1 VGRNLAFAAL
11 TVSYPL
17 AIWLLSDRVEP
28 RWLALSLVLLGALRL
43 AASGQKKLVA
53 LALGAFALA
62 AVTGVF
68 NVGWPLRWYPVFV
81 NGTLFVL
88 FGVTLKKGPSM
99 VERLARLREPDLP
112 AHAVEY
118 TRKVTM
124 AWCGFFIVNGS
135 IAAATCLWGSDR
147 QWALYNGALAYGFMG
162 LFAGIEYLVR
172 LRVRGAGVKP
182 SSEAGVASQ
191 GAQRTDSQRLNDQKH
206 GEGMA
211 K

>member
-1 VGRNLAFAAL
+1 MGRNLAFAAL
-11 TVSYPL
+11 TISYPL

-28 RWLALSLVLLGALRL
+28 RWLALGLVLLGALRL
-43 AASGQKKLVA
+43 AATGQKKWVG

-81 NGTLFVL
+81 NATLLVL
-88 FGVTLKKGPSM
+88 FGVTLQKGPSM

-135 IAAATCLWGSDR
+135 IAAATCLWGTDQ
-147 QWALYNGALAYGFMG
+147 QWALYNGGLAYGFMG
-162 LFAGIEYLVR
+162 LFGGVEYLIR
-172 LRVRGAGVKP
+172 LRVR
-182 SSEAGVASQ
+182 SRHEAA
-191 GAQRTDSQRLNDQKH
+191 R
-206 GEGMA
+206 GEGGPS
-211 K
+211 